1 MRLQDLK
8 HVPDVLTLLDL
19 VLQDLN
25 QGEAHL
31 EEGLAALEQEEV
43 QDLHGGL
50 LRHVIGEDAHEPLE
64 GQDRWVKAQV
74 DEFLIHLLLILLDE
88 AHEHFLVD

>member
-1 MRLQDLK
+1 MRLQYLK
-8 HVPDVLTLLDL
+8 HVADVLTLQDL

-25 QGEAHL
+25 QRETHL

-50 LRHVIGEDAHEPLE
+50 LRHVVGEDAHEPLE
-64 GQDRWVKAQV
+64 GQDRWVKT
-74 DEFLIHLLLILLDE
+74 
-88 AHEHFLVD
+88 

>member
-1 MRLQDLK
+1 MRLQYLK
-8 HVPDVLTLLDL
+8 HVPDVLALQDL

-25 QGEAHL
+25 QRETHL

-50 LRHVIGEDAHEPLE
+50 LRHVVGEDAHEPLE
-64 GQDRWVKAQV
+64 GQDRWV
-74 DEFLIHLLLILLDE
+74 ET
-88 AHEHFLVD
+88 